1 MRNCQ
6 RDLKIIL
13 RKLKIYNLAR
23 KLLFLLPPEQSQNI
37 SHFFLKLFSGLYKS
51 KQTRFSVKGLKIKNR
66 LGLAA
71 GLDKNA
77 RLINEFDNIGFGF
90 VEVGTITPKP
100 QYGNPKPRIKRLIS
114 NESLLNSLGFPN
126 EGVATIKPRLQK
138 VRDDICLGVNIGPNK
153 DTVPQ
158 EIVNDYLFCYR
169 EVFKY
174 ADFVTMNIS
183 SPNTPNLRSLH
194 NIENFKSVI
203 DAILNERSKHQ
214 KQPKI
219 FIKISPDEESK
230 TYKDLI
236 ETINDSAID
245 GVVISNTSDNQSL
258 KESLK
263 VGHLPGGISGK
274 SLKNSA
280 NKILKEIKTIINQ
293 EKIIVAVGGIFDVDS
308 YNEKFELG
316 ADLVQMY
323 TGLIYE
329 GPNLVK
335 RIVKND
341 KQISSNS

>member
-1 MRNCQ
+1 M
-6 RDLKIIL
+6 
-13 RKLKIYNLAR
+13 
-23 KLLFLLPPEQSQNI
+23 
-37 SHFFLKLFSGLYKS
+37 
-51 KQTRFSVKGLKIKNR
+51 KGLRVKNR

-90 VEVGTITPKP
+90 VEVGTVTPKA

-114 NESLLNSLGFPN
+114 HESLLNSLGFPN
-126 EGVATIKPRLQK
+126 EGVRSIKSRLKK
-138 VRDDICLGVNIGPNK
+138 VSGDICLGVNIGPNK
-153 DTVPQ
+153 DTVPD
-158 EIVNDYLFCYR
+158 EVINDYLLCYE
-169 EVFKY
+169 EVFEY
-174 ADFVTMNIS
+174 ADFVTINIS

-194 NIENFKSVI
+194 NAENFKAVI
-203 DAILNERSKHQ
+203 DAILSERNRHQ
-214 KQPKI
+214 KKPKV

-230 TYKDLI
+230 TYTNLI
-236 ETINDSAID
+236 ETINNSAID
-245 GVVISNTSDNQSL
+245 GVIISNTSNNQNLKKSL
-258 KESLK
+258 N
-263 VGHLPGGISGK
+263 VAHLPGGISGK
-274 SLKNSA
+274 SLKNSS
-280 NKILKEIKTIINQ
+280 NKILKEIKTMINK

>member
-1 MRNCQ
+1 MG
-6 RDLKIIL
+6 
-13 RKLKIYNLAR
+13 KLKIYKLAR

-51 KQTRFSVKGLKIKNR
+51 KQTHLFVKGLRVKNR

-90 VEVGTITPKP
+90 VEVGTVTPKA

-114 NESLLNSLGFPN
+114 HESLLNSLGFPN
-126 EGVATIKPRLQK
+126 EGVRSIKSRLKK
-138 VRDDICLGVNIGPNK
+138 VNGDICLGVNIGPNK
-153 DTVPQ
+153 DTVP
-158 EIVNDYLFCYR
+158 EEVINDYLLCYE
-169 EVFKY
+169 EVFEY
-174 ADFVTMNIS
+174 ADFVTINIS

-194 NIENFKSVI
+194 NAENFKAVI
-203 DAILNERSKHQ
+203 DAILSERNRHQ
-214 KQPKI
+214 KKPKV
-219 FIKISPDEESK
+219 FIKISPDEEFK
-230 TYKDLI
+230 TYTNLI
-236 ETINDSAID
+236 ETINNSAID
-245 GVVISNTSDNQSL
+245 GVIISNTSNNQNLKKSL
-258 KESLK
+258 N
-263 VGHLPGGISGK
+263 VAHLPGGISGK
-274 SLKNSA
+274 SLKNSS
-280 NKILKEIKTIINQ
+280 NKILKEIKTMINK

>member
-1 MRNCQ
+1 M
-6 RDLKIIL
+6 
-13 RKLKIYNLAR
+13 RKLKIYKLAR

-51 KQTRFSVKGLKIKNR
+51 KQTHLFVKGLRVKNR

-90 VEVGTITPKP
+90 VEVGTVTPKA

-114 NESLLNSLGFPN
+114 HESLLNSLGFPN
-126 EGVATIKPRLQK
+126 EGVRSIKSRLKK
-138 VRDDICLGVNIGPNK
+138 VSDDICLGVNIGPNK
-153 DTVPQ
+153 DTAPEEV
-158 EIVNDYLFCYR
+158 INDYLLCYE
-169 EVFKY
+169 EVFEY
-174 ADFVTMNIS
+174 ADFVTINIS

-194 NIENFKSVI
+194 NAENFKAVI
-203 DAILNERSKHQ
+203 DAILSERNRHQ
-214 KQPKI
+214 KKPKV

-230 TYKDLI
+230 TYTNLI
-236 ETINDSAID
+236 ETINNSAID
-245 GVVISNTSDNQSL
+245 GVIISNTSNNQNLKKSL
-258 KESLK
+258 N
-263 VGHLPGGISGK
+263 VAHLPGGISGK
-274 SLKNSA
+274 SLKNSS
-280 NKILKEIKTIINQ
+280 NKILKEIKTMINK

>member
-1 MRNCQ
+1 M
-6 RDLKIIL
+6 
-13 RKLKIYNLAR
+13 
-23 KLLFLLPPEQSQNI
+23 
-37 SHFFLKLFSGLYKS
+37 
-51 KQTRFSVKGLKIKNR
+51 KGLRVKNR

-90 VEVGTITPKP
+90 VEVGTITPKA

-114 NESLLNSLGFPN
+114 HESLLNSLGFPN
-126 EGVATIKPRLQK
+126 EGVRSIKSRLKK
-138 VRDDICLGVNIGPNK
+138 VSGDICLGVNIGPNK
-153 DTVPQ
+153 DTLPEEV
-158 EIVNDYLFCYR
+158 INDYLLCYE
-169 EVFKY
+169 EVFEY
-174 ADFVTMNIS
+174 ADFVTINIS

-194 NIENFKSVI
+194 NAENFKAVI
-203 DAILNERSKHQ
+203 DAILNERNRHQ
-214 KQPKI
+214 KKPKV

-230 TYKDLI
+230 TYTNLI
-236 ETINDSAID
+236 ETINNSAID
-245 GVVISNTSDNQSL
+245 GVIISNTSNNQNLKKSL
-258 KESLK
+258 N
-263 VGHLPGGISGK
+263 VAHLPGGISGK
-274 SLKNSA
+274 SLKNSS
-280 NKILKEIKTIINQ
+280 NKILKEIKTMINK

>member
-1 MRNCQ
+1 M
-6 RDLKIIL
+6 
-13 RKLKIYNLAR
+13 
-23 KLLFLLPPEQSQNI
+23 
-37 SHFFLKLFSGLYKS
+37 
-51 KQTRFSVKGLKIKNR
+51 KGLRVKNR

-90 VEVGTITPKP
+90 VEVGTITPKA

-114 NESLLNSLGFPN
+114 HESLLNSLGFPN
-126 EGVATIKPRLQK
+126 EGVRSIKSRLKK
-138 VRDDICLGVNIGPNK
+138 VSGDICLGVNIGPNK
-153 DTVPQ
+153 DTVP
-158 EIVNDYLFCYR
+158 EEVINDYLLCYE
-169 EVFKY
+169 EVFEY
-174 ADFVTMNIS
+174 ADFVTINIS

-194 NIENFKSVI
+194 NAENFKAVI
-203 DAILNERSKHQ
+203 DAILSERNRHQ
-214 KQPKI
+214 KKPKV

-230 TYKDLI
+230 TYTNLI
-236 ETINDSAID
+236 ETINNSAID
-245 GVVISNTSDNQSL
+245 GVIISNTSNNQNLKKSL
-258 KESLK
+258 N
-263 VGHLPGGISGK
+263 VAHLPGGISGK
-274 SLKNSA
+274 SLKNSS
-280 NKILKEIKTIINQ
+280 NKILKEIKTMINK

-341 KQISSNS
+341 NQISSNS

>member
-1 MRNCQ
+1 M
-6 RDLKIIL
+6 
-13 RKLKIYNLAR
+13 RKLKIYKLAR

-51 KQTRFSVKGLKIKNR
+51 KQTHLFVKGLRVKNR

-90 VEVGTITPKP
+90 VEVGTVTPKA

-114 NESLLNSLGFPN
+114 HESLLNSLGFPN
-126 EGVATIKPRLQK
+126 EGVRSIKSRLK
-138 VRDDICLGVNIGPNK
+138 KASGDICLGVNIGPNK
-153 DTVPQ
+153 DTVP
-158 EIVNDYLFCYR
+158 EEVINDYLLCYE
-169 EVFKY
+169 EVFEY
-174 ADFVTMNIS
+174 ADFVTINIS

-194 NIENFKSVI
+194 NAENFKAVI
-203 DAILNERSKHQ
+203 DAILSERNRHQ
-214 KQPKI
+214 KKPKV

-230 TYKDLI
+230 TYTNLI
-236 ETINDSAID
+236 EIINNSAID
-245 GVVISNTSDNQSL
+245 GVIISNTSNNQNLKKSL
-258 KESLK
+258 N
-263 VGHLPGGISGK
+263 VAHLPGGISGK
-274 SLKNSA
+274 SLKNSS
-280 NKILKEIKTIINQ
+280 NKILKEIKAMINK

>member
-1 MRNCQ
+1 M
-6 RDLKIIL
+6 
-13 RKLKIYNLAR
+13 RKLKIYKLAR

-51 KQTRFSVKGLKIKNR
+51 KQTHLFVKGLRVKNR

-90 VEVGTITPKP
+90 VEVGTVTPKA

-114 NESLLNSLGFPN
+114 HESLLNSLGFPN
-126 EGVATIKPRLQK
+126 EGVRSIKSRLKK
-138 VRDDICLGVNIGPNK
+138 VSGDICLGVNIGPNK
-153 DTVPQ
+153 DTVP
-158 EIVNDYLFCYR
+158 EEVINAYLLCYE
-169 EVFKY
+169 EVFEY
-174 ADFVTMNIS
+174 ADFVTINIS

-194 NIENFKSVI
+194 NAENFKAVI
-203 DAILNERSKHQ
+203 DAILNERNRHQ
-214 KQPKI
+214 KKPKV

-230 TYKDLI
+230 TYTNLI
-236 ETINDSAID
+236 ETINNSAID
-245 GVVISNTSDNQSL
+245 GVIISNTSNNQNLKKSL
-258 KESLK
+258 N
-263 VGHLPGGISGK
+263 VAHLPGGISGK
-274 SLKNSA
+274 SLKNSS
-280 NKILKEIKTIINQ
+280 NKILKEIKTMINK

-341 KQISSNS
+341 NQISSNS

>member
-1 MRNCQ
+1 M
-6 RDLKIIL
+6 

-126 EGVATIKPRLQK
+126 EGVATIKPRLKK

-335 RIVKND
+335 RIIKND
-341 KQISSNS
+341 NQISSNS

>member
-1 MRNCQ
+1 M
-6 RDLKIIL
+6 

-158 EIVNDYLFCYR
+158 EIMNDYLFCYR

-174 ADFVTMNIS
+174 ADFVTINIS

-194 NIENFKSVI
+194 NVENFKSVI
-203 DAILNERSKHQ
+203 EAILLERSKHQ

-245 GVVISNTSDNQSL
+245 GVVISNTSDNQNL

-341 KQISSNS
+341 NQISSNS

>member
-1 MRNCQ
+1 M
-6 RDLKIIL
+6 
-13 RKLKIYNLAR
+13 
-23 KLLFLLPPEQSQNI
+23 
-37 SHFFLKLFSGLYKS
+37 
-51 KQTRFSVKGLKIKNR
+51 KGLRVKNR

-90 VEVGTITPKP
+90 IEVGTITPKA

-126 EGVATIKPRLQK
+126 EGVKAIKSRLKK
-138 VRDDICLGVNIGPNK
+138 VSEDICLGVNIGPNK
-153 DTVPQ
+153 ETAS
-158 EIVNDYLFCYR
+158 EELVNDYLLCYE
-169 EVFKY
+169 EVFEY
-174 ADFVTMNIS
+174 ADFVTINIS

-194 NIENFKSVI
+194 NIENFKAVI
-203 DAILNERSKHQ
+203 DAILSERNKHQ
-214 KQPKI
+214 KKPKV
-219 FIKISPDEESK
+219 FIKISPDEQSNI
-230 TYKDLI
+230 YKDLI
-236 ETINDSAID
+236 ETINNSEID
-245 GVVISNTSDNQSL
+245 GVIISNTSNSQNL
-258 KESLK
+258 KESLN

-274 SLKNSA
+274 SLKNSS
-280 NKILKEIKTIINQ
+280 NKILKEIKTMINE

>member
-1 MRNCQ
+1 M
-6 RDLKIIL
+6 
-13 RKLKIYNLAR
+13 
-23 KLLFLLPPEQSQNI
+23 
-37 SHFFLKLFSGLYKS
+37 
-51 KQTRFSVKGLKIKNR
+51 KGLRVKNR

-90 VEVGTITPKP
+90 VEVGTVTPKA

-114 NESLLNSLGFPN
+114 HESLLNSLGFPN
-126 EGVATIKPRLQK
+126 EGVRSIKSRLKK
-138 VRDDICLGVNIGPNK
+138 VSGDICLGVNIGPNK
-153 DTVPQ
+153 DTLPEEV
-158 EIVNDYLFCYR
+158 INDYLLCYE
-169 EVFKY
+169 EVFEY
-174 ADFVTMNIS
+174 ADFVTINIS

-194 NIENFKSVI
+194 NAENFKAVI
-203 DAILNERSKHQ
+203 DAILSERNRHQ
-214 KQPKI
+214 KKPKV

-230 TYKDLI
+230 TYTNLI
-236 ETINDSAID
+236 ETINNSAID
-245 GVVISNTSDNQSL
+245 GVIISNTSNNQNLKKSL
-258 KESLK
+258 N
-263 VGHLPGGISGK
+263 VAHLPGGISGK
-274 SLKNSA
+274 SLKNSS
-280 NKILKEIKTIINQ
+280 NKILKEIKTMINK

-341 KQISSNS
+341 NQISSNS

>member
-1 MRNCQ
+1 M
-6 RDLKIIL
+6 
-13 RKLKIYNLAR
+13 RKLKIYKLAR

-51 KQTRFSVKGLKIKNR
+51 KQTHLFVKGLRVKNR

-90 VEVGTITPKP
+90 VEVGTVTPKA

-114 NESLLNSLGFPN
+114 HESLLNSLGFPN
-126 EGVATIKPRLQK
+126 EGVRSIKSRLKK
-138 VRDDICLGVNIGPNK
+138 VSGDICLGVNIGPNK
-153 DTVPQ
+153 DTVP
-158 EIVNDYLFCYR
+158 EEVINDYLFCYE
-169 EVFKY
+169 EVFEY
-174 ADFVTMNIS
+174 ADFVTINIS

-194 NIENFKSVI
+194 NAENFKDVI
-203 DAILNERSKHQ
+203 DAILSERNRHQ
-214 KQPKI
+214 KKPKV

-230 TYKDLI
+230 TYTNII
-236 ETINDSAID
+236 ETINNSAID
-245 GVVISNTSDNQSL
+245 GVIISNTSNNQNLKKSL
-258 KESLK
+258 N
-263 VGHLPGGISGK
+263 VAHLPGGISGK
-274 SLKNSA
+274 SLKNSS
-280 NKILKEIKTIINQ
+280 NKILKEIKTMINK

>member
-1 MRNCQ
+1 M
-6 RDLKIIL
+6 
-13 RKLKIYNLAR
+13 
-23 KLLFLLPPEQSQNI
+23 
-37 SHFFLKLFSGLYKS
+37 
-51 KQTRFSVKGLKIKNR
+51 KGLKIKNR

-114 NESLLNSLGFPN
+114 HESLLNSLGFPN

-174 ADFVTMNIS
+174 ADFVTVNIS

-245 GVVISNTSDNQSL
+245 GVVISNTSDNQNL

-341 KQISSNS
+341 NQISSNS

>member
-1 MRNCQ
+1 
-6 RDLKIIL
+6 
-13 RKLKIYNLAR
+13 
-23 KLLFLLPPEQSQNI
+23 
-37 SHFFLKLFSGLYKS
+37 
-51 KQTRFSVKGLKIKNR
+51 VKGLRVKNR

-90 VEVGTITPKP
+90 VEVGTVTPKA

-114 NESLLNSLGFPN
+114 HESLLNSLGFPN
-126 EGVATIKPRLQK
+126 EGVRSIKSRLKK
-138 VRDDICLGVNIGPNK
+138 VSGDICLGVNIGPNK
-153 DTVPQ
+153 DTVP
-158 EIVNDYLFCYR
+158 EKVINDYLLCYE
-169 EVFKY
+169 EVFEY
-174 ADFVTMNIS
+174 ADFVTINIS

-194 NIENFKSVI
+194 NAENFKAVI
-203 DAILNERSKHQ
+203 DAILSERNRHQ
-214 KQPKI
+214 KKPKV

-230 TYKDLI
+230 TYTNLI
-236 ETINDSAID
+236 ETINNSAID
-245 GVVISNTSDNQSL
+245 GVIISNTSNNQNLKKSL
-258 KESLK
+258 N
-263 VGHLPGGISGK
+263 VAHLPGGISGK
-274 SLKNSA
+274 SLKNSS
-280 NKILKEIKTIINQ
+280 NKILKEIKTMINK

>member
-1 MRNCQ
+1 M
-6 RDLKIIL
+6 
-13 RKLKIYNLAR
+13 RKLKIYKLAR

-51 KQTRFSVKGLKIKNR
+51 KQTHLFVKGLRVKNR

-90 VEVGTITPKP
+90 VEVGTVTPKA

-114 NESLLNSLGFPN
+114 HESLLNSLGFPN
-126 EGVATIKPRLQK
+126 EGVRSIKSRLKK
-138 VRDDICLGVNIGPNK
+138 VSGDICLGVNIGPNK
-153 DTVPQ
+153 DTVP
-158 EIVNDYLFCYR
+158 EEVINDYLLCYE
-169 EVFKY
+169 EVFEY
-174 ADFVTMNIS
+174 ADFVTINIS

-194 NIENFKSVI
+194 NAENFKAVI
-203 DAILNERSKHQ
+203 DAIISERNRHQ
-214 KQPKI
+214 KKPKV

-230 TYKDLI
+230 TYTNII
-236 ETINDSAID
+236 ETINNSAID
-245 GVVISNTSDNQSL
+245 GVIISNTSNNQNLKKSL
-258 KESLK
+258 N
-263 VGHLPGGISGK
+263 VAHLTGGISGK
-274 SLKNSA
+274 SLKNSS
-280 NKILKEIKTIINQ
+280 NKILKEIKTMINK

>member
-1 MRNCQ
+1 M
-6 RDLKIIL
+6 
-13 RKLKIYNLAR
+13 
-23 KLLFLLPPEQSQNI
+23 
-37 SHFFLKLFSGLYKS
+37 
-51 KQTRFSVKGLKIKNR
+51 KGLRVKNR

-90 VEVGTITPKP
+90 VEVGTVTPKA

-114 NESLLNSLGFPN
+114 HESLLNSLGFPN
-126 EGVATIKPRLQK
+126 EGVRSIKSRLKK
-138 VRDDICLGVNIGPNK
+138 VNGDICLGVNIGPNK
-153 DTVPQ
+153 DTVP
-158 EIVNDYLFCYR
+158 EEVINDYLLCYE
-169 EVFKY
+169 EVFEY
-174 ADFVTMNIS
+174 ADFVTINIS

-194 NIENFKSVI
+194 NAENFKAVI
-203 DAILNERSKHQ
+203 DAILSERNRHQ
-214 KQPKI
+214 KKPKV

-230 TYKDLI
+230 TYTNLI
-236 ETINDSAID
+236 ETINNSAID
-245 GVVISNTSDNQSL
+245 GVIISNTSNNQNLKKSL
-258 KESLK
+258 N
-263 VGHLPGGISGK
+263 VAHLPGGISGK
-274 SLKNSA
+274 SLKNSS
-280 NKILKEIKTIINQ
+280 NKILKEIKTMINK
-293 EKIIVAVGGIFDVDS
+293 EKIIVSVGGIFDVDS

>member
-1 MRNCQ
+1 M
-6 RDLKIIL
+6 
-13 RKLKIYNLAR
+13 RKLKIYKLAR

-51 KQTRFSVKGLKIKNR
+51 KQTHLFVKGLRVKNR

-90 VEVGTITPKP
+90 VEVGTITPKA

-114 NESLLNSLGFPN
+114 HESLLNSLGFPN
-126 EGVATIKPRLQK
+126 EGVRSIKSRLKK
-138 VRDDICLGVNIGPNK
+138 VSDDICLGVNIGPNK
-153 DTVPQ
+153 DTAPEEV
-158 EIVNDYLFCYR
+158 INDYLLCYE
-169 EVFKY
+169 EVFEY
-174 ADFVTMNIS
+174 ADFVTINIS

-194 NIENFKSVI
+194 NAENFKAVI
-203 DAILNERSKHQ
+203 DAILSERNRHQ
-214 KQPKI
+214 KKPKV

-230 TYKDLI
+230 TYTNLI
-236 ETINDSAID
+236 ETINNSAID
-245 GVVISNTSDNQSL
+245 GVIISNTSNNQNLKKSL
-258 KESLK
+258 N
-263 VGHLPGGISGK
+263 VAHLPGGISGK
-274 SLKNSA
+274 SLKNSS
-280 NKILKEIKTIINQ
+280 NKILKEIKTMINK

>member
-1 MRNCQ
+1 M
-6 RDLKIIL
+6 
-13 RKLKIYNLAR
+13 RKLKIYKLAR

-51 KQTRFSVKGLKIKNR
+51 KQTHLFVKGLRVKNR

-90 VEVGTITPKP
+90 VEVGTVTPKA

-114 NESLLNSLGFPN
+114 HESLLNSLGFPN
-126 EGVATIKPRLQK
+126 QGVRSIKSRLKK
-138 VRDDICLGVNIGPNK
+138 VSGDICLGVNIGPNK
-153 DTVPQ
+153 DTVP
-158 EIVNDYLFCYR
+158 EEVINDYLLCYE
-169 EVFKY
+169 EVFEY
-174 ADFVTMNIS
+174 ADFVTINIS

-194 NIENFKSVI
+194 NAENFKAVI
-203 DAILNERSKHQ
+203 DAILSERNRHQ
-214 KQPKI
+214 KKPKV

-230 TYKDLI
+230 TYTNLI
-236 ETINDSAID
+236 ETINNSEID
-245 GVVISNTSDNQSL
+245 GVIISNTSNNQNLKKSL
-258 KESLK
+258 N
-263 VGHLPGGISGK
+263 VAHLPGGISGK
-274 SLKNSA
+274 SLKNSS
-280 NKILKEIKTIINQ
+280 NKILKEIKTMINK

>member
-1 MRNCQ
+1 M
-6 RDLKIIL
+6 
-13 RKLKIYNLAR
+13 RKLKIYKLAR

-51 KQTRFSVKGLKIKNR
+51 KQTHLYVKGLRVKNR

-90 VEVGTITPKP
+90 VEVGTITPKA
-100 QYGNPKPRIKRLIS
+100 QYGNPKPRVKRLIS
-114 NESLLNSLGFPN
+114 DESLLNSLGFPN
-126 EGVATIKPRLQK
+126 EGVKAIKSRLEK
-138 VRDDICLGVNIGPNK
+138 VSDDICLGVNIGPNK
-153 DTVPQ
+153 DTVP
-158 EIVNDYLFCYR
+158 EKIVNDYLLCY
-169 EVFKY
+169 EKIFEH
-174 ADFVTMNIS
+174 ADFVTINIS

-194 NIENFKSVI
+194 NIENFKAVI
-203 DAILNERSKHQ
+203 NAILTERNKHQ
-214 KQPKI
+214 KKPKI
-219 FIKISPDEESK
+219 FIKISPDEEFN

-236 ETINDSAID
+236 ETINNSAID
-245 GVVISNTSDNQSL
+245 GVIISNTSNNQNL
-258 KESLK
+258 KESLN
-263 VGHLPGGISGK
+263 VAHLPGGISGK

-280 NKILKEIKTIINQ
+280 NKILKEIKTMINE

>member
-1 MRNCQ
+1 M
-6 RDLKIIL
+6 

-153 DTVPQ
+153 DTVSQ

-245 GVVISNTSDNQSL
+245 GVVISNTSDNQNL

-341 KQISSNS
+341 NQISSNS

>member
-1 MRNCQ
+1 M
-6 RDLKIIL
+6 

-90 VEVGTITPKP
+90 VEVGTITPKA
-100 QYGNPKPRIKRLIS
+100 QYGNRKPRIKRLVS
-114 NESLLNSLGFPN
+114 DESLLNSLGFPN
-126 EGVATIKPRLQK
+126 EGVATIKPRLKK

-153 DTVPQ
+153 DTVPE
-158 EIVNDYLFCYR
+158 EIKNDYLMCYR
-169 EVFKY
+169 EIFAY
-174 ADFVTMNIS
+174 ADFVTINIS

-194 NIENFKSVI
+194 NIDNFKSVI
-203 DAILNERSKHQ
+203 EVILNERNKHQ
-214 KQPKI
+214 IQPKI
-219 FIKISPDEESK
+219 FIKISPDEESNV
-230 TYKDLI
+230 YKDLI
-236 ETINDSAID
+236 ETVNDSSID
-245 GVVISNTSDNQSL
+245 GIVISNTSNNQNL

-280 NKILKEIKTIINQ
+280 NKILKEIKTIINE
-293 EKIIVAVGGIFDVDS
+293 EKIIVAVGGVFDVDS

-329 GPNLVK
+329 GPNLIK

>member
-1 MRNCQ
+1 M
-6 RDLKIIL
+6 
-13 RKLKIYNLAR
+13 RKLKIYKLAR

-51 KQTRFSVKGLKIKNR
+51 KQTHLFVKGLRVKNR

-90 VEVGTITPKP
+90 VEVGTITPKA

-114 NESLLNSLGFPN
+114 HESLLNSLGFPN
-126 EGVATIKPRLQK
+126 EGVRSIKSRLKK
-138 VRDDICLGVNIGPNK
+138 VSGDICLGVNIGPNK
-153 DTVPQ
+153 DTVP
-158 EIVNDYLFCYR
+158 EEVINDYLLCYE
-169 EVFKY
+169 EVFEY
-174 ADFVTMNIS
+174 ADFVTINIS

-194 NIENFKSVI
+194 NAENFKAVI
-203 DAILNERSKHQ
+203 DAILNERNRHQ
-214 KQPKI
+214 KKPKV

-230 TYKDLI
+230 TYTNLI
-236 ETINDSAID
+236 ETINNSAID
-245 GVVISNTSDNQSL
+245 GVIISNTSNNQNLKKSL
-258 KESLK
+258 N
-263 VGHLPGGISGK
+263 VAHLPGGISGK
-274 SLKNSA
+274 SLKNSS
-280 NKILKEIKTIINQ
+280 NKILKEIKTMINK

>member
-1 MRNCQ
+1 M
-6 RDLKIIL
+6 

-37 SHFFLKLFSGLYKS
+37 SHFFLKLFSGLFKIE
-51 KQTRFSVKGLKIKNR
+51 QNRFSVKWLKIKNR
-66 LGLAA
+66 LGLEA

-90 VEVGTITPKP
+90 VEVGTVTPKP

-114 NESLLNSLGFPN
+114 HESLLNSLGFPN

-183 SPNTPNLRSLH
+183 SPNTRNLRSLH

-245 GVVISNTSDNQSL
+245 GVVISNTSDNQNL

-341 KQISSNS
+341 NQISSNSWVSIKGKNYQ

>member
-1 MRNCQ
+1 MR
-6 RDLKIIL
+6 R
-13 RKLKIYNLAR
+13 LKIYNLAR

-51 KQTRFSVKGLKIKNR
+51 KQTRFSVKGLRIKNR

-114 NESLLNSLGFPN
+114 HESLLNSLGFPN
-126 EGVATIKPRLQK
+126 EGVATLKPRLQK

-245 GVVISNTSDNQSL
+245 GVVISNTSDNQNL

-335 RIVKND
+335 RIIKND
-341 KQISSNS
+341 NQISSNS

>member
-1 MRNCQ
+1 M
-6 RDLKIIL
+6 
-13 RKLKIYNLAR
+13 RKLKIYKLAR

-51 KQTRFSVKGLKIKNR
+51 KQTHIYVKGLRVKNR

-90 VEVGTITPKP
+90 VEVGTITPKA

-114 NESLLNSLGFPN
+114 HESLLNSLGFPN
-126 EGVATIKPRLQK
+126 EGVRSIKSRLKK
-138 VRDDICLGVNIGPNK
+138 VSGDICLGVNIGPNK
-153 DTVPQ
+153 DTLPEEV
-158 EIVNDYLFCYR
+158 INDYLLCYE
-169 EVFKY
+169 EVFEY
-174 ADFVTMNIS
+174 ADFVTINIS

-194 NIENFKSVI
+194 NAENFKAVI
-203 DAILNERSKHQ
+203 DAILNERNRHQ
-214 KQPKI
+214 KKPKV

-230 TYKDLI
+230 TYTNLI
-236 ETINDSAID
+236 ETINNSAID
-245 GVVISNTSDNQSL
+245 GVIISNTSNNQNLKKSL
-258 KESLK
+258 N
-263 VGHLPGGISGK
+263 VAHLPGGISGK
-274 SLKNSA
+274 SLKNSS
-280 NKILKEIKTIINQ
+280 NKILKEIKTMINK

>member
-1 MRNCQ
+1 M
-6 RDLKIIL
+6 

-114 NESLLNSLGFPN
+114 HESLLNSLGFPN

-245 GVVISNTSDNQSL
+245 GVVISNTSDNQNL

-335 RIVKND
+335 RIIKND
-341 KQISSNS
+341 NQISSNS

>member
-1 MRNCQ
+1 MR
-6 RDLKIIL
+6 
-13 RKLKIYNLAR
+13 
-23 KLLFLLPPEQSQNI
+23 
-37 SHFFLKLFSGLYKS
+37 
-51 KQTRFSVKGLKIKNR
+51 IKNR

-90 VEVGTITPKP
+90 IEVGTITPKA

-126 EGVATIKPRLQK
+126 EGVKAIKSRLKK
-138 VRDDICLGVNIGPNK
+138 VSEDICLGVNIGPNK
-153 DTVPQ
+153 ETAP
-158 EIVNDYLFCYR
+158 EELVNDYLLCYE
-169 EVFKY
+169 EVFEY
-174 ADFVTMNIS
+174 ADFVTINIS

-194 NIENFKSVI
+194 NIENFKAVI
-203 DAILNERSKHQ
+203 NAILSERNKHQ
-214 KQPKI
+214 KKPKV
-219 FIKISPDEESK
+219 FIKISPDEQSNI
-230 TYKDLI
+230 YKDLI
-236 ETINDSAID
+236 ETINNSEID
-245 GVVISNTSDNQSL
+245 GVIISNTSNSQNL
-258 KESLK
+258 KESLN

-274 SLKNSA
+274 SLKNSS
-280 NKILKEIKTIINQ
+280 NKILKEIKTMINE

-335 RIVKND
+335 RLIKND
-341 KQISSNS
+341 KQIFSNS

>member
-1 MRNCQ
+1 M
-6 RDLKIIL
+6 
-13 RKLKIYNLAR
+13 
-23 KLLFLLPPEQSQNI
+23 
-37 SHFFLKLFSGLYKS
+37 
-51 KQTRFSVKGLKIKNR
+51 KGLRVKNR

-90 VEVGTITPKP
+90 VEVGTVTPKA

-114 NESLLNSLGFPN
+114 HESLLNSLGFPN
-126 EGVATIKPRLQK
+126 EGVRSIKSRLKK
-138 VRDDICLGVNIGPNK
+138 VNGDICLGVNIGPNK
-153 DTVPQ
+153 DTVP
-158 EIVNDYLFCYR
+158 EEVINDYLLCYE
-169 EVFKY
+169 EVFEY
-174 ADFVTMNIS
+174 ADFVTINIS

-194 NIENFKSVI
+194 NAENFKAVI
-203 DAILNERSKHQ
+203 DAILSERNRHQ
-214 KQPKI
+214 KKPKV

-230 TYKDLI
+230 TYTNLI
-236 ETINDSAID
+236 ETINNSAID
-245 GVVISNTSDNQSL
+245 GVIISNTSNNQNLKKSL
-258 KESLK
+258 N
-263 VGHLPGGISGK
+263 VAHLPGGISGK
-274 SLKNSA
+274 SLKNSS
-280 NKILKEIKTIINQ
+280 NKILKEIKTMINK

-341 KQISSNS
+341 NQISSNS

>member
-1 MRNCQ
+1 M
-6 RDLKIIL
+6 
-13 RKLKIYNLAR
+13 RKLKIYKLAR

-51 KQTRFSVKGLKIKNR
+51 KQTHFFVKGLRVKNR

-90 VEVGTITPKP
+90 VEVGTVTPKA

-114 NESLLNSLGFPN
+114 HESLLNSLGFPN
-126 EGVATIKPRLQK
+126 EGVRSIKSRLK
-138 VRDDICLGVNIGPNK
+138 KASGDICLGVNIGPNK
-153 DTVPQ
+153 DTVP
-158 EIVNDYLFCYR
+158 EEVINDYLLCYE
-169 EVFKY
+169 EVFEY
-174 ADFVTMNIS
+174 ADFVTINIS

-194 NIENFKSVI
+194 NAENFKAVI
-203 DAILNERSKHQ
+203 DAILSERNRHQ
-214 KQPKI
+214 KKPKV

-230 TYKDLI
+230 TYTNLI
-236 ETINDSAID
+236 ETINNSAID
-245 GVVISNTSDNQSL
+245 GVIISNTSNNQNLKKSL
-258 KESLK
+258 N
-263 VGHLPGGISGK
+263 VAHLPGGISGK
-274 SLKNSA
+274 SLKNSS
-280 NKILKEIKTIINQ
+280 NKILKEIKTMINK

>member
-1 MRNCQ
+1 M
-6 RDLKIIL
+6 
-13 RKLKIYNLAR
+13 RKLKIYKLAR

-51 KQTRFSVKGLKIKNR
+51 KQTHLFVKGLRVKNR

-90 VEVGTITPKP
+90 VEVGTVTPKA

-114 NESLLNSLGFPN
+114 HESLLNSLGFPN
-126 EGVATIKPRLQK
+126 EGVRSIKSRLKK
-138 VRDDICLGVNIGPNK
+138 VSGDICLGVNIGPNK
-153 DTVPQ
+153 DTVP
-158 EIVNDYLFCYR
+158 EEVINDYLLCYE
-169 EVFKY
+169 EVFEY
-174 ADFVTMNIS
+174 ADFVTINIS

-194 NIENFKSVI
+194 NAKNFKAVI
-203 DAILNERSKHQ
+203 DAILSERNRHQ
-214 KQPKI
+214 KKPKVL
-219 FIKISPDEESK
+219 IKISPDEESK
-230 TYKDLI
+230 TYIDLI
-236 ETINDSAID
+236 ETINNSEID
-245 GVVISNTSDNQSL
+245 GVIISNTSNNQNLKKSL
-258 KESLK
+258 N
-263 VGHLPGGISGK
+263 VAHLPGGISGK
-274 SLKNSA
+274 SLKNSS
-280 NKILKEIKTIINQ
+280 NKILKEIKTMINK

-341 KQISSNS
+341 NQISSNS

>member
-1 MRNCQ
+1 M
-6 RDLKIIL
+6 
-13 RKLKIYNLAR
+13 RKLKIYKLAR

-51 KQTRFSVKGLKIKNR
+51 KQTHLFVKGLRVKNR

-90 VEVGTITPKP
+90 VEVGTVTPKA

-114 NESLLNSLGFPN
+114 HESLLNSLGFPN
-126 EGVATIKPRLQK
+126 EGVRSIKSRLKK
-138 VRDDICLGVNIGPNK
+138 VSGDICLGVNIGPNK
-153 DTVPQ
+153 DTVP
-158 EIVNDYLFCYR
+158 EEVINDYLLCYE
-169 EVFKY
+169 EVFEY
-174 ADFVTMNIS
+174 ADFVTINIS

-194 NIENFKSVI
+194 NAENFKAVI
-203 DAILNERSKHQ
+203 DAILSERNRHQ
-214 KQPKI
+214 KKPKV

-230 TYKDLI
+230 TYTNLI
-236 ETINDSAID
+236 EIINNSAID
-245 GVVISNTSDNQSL
+245 GVIISNTSNNKNLKKSL
-258 KESLK
+258 N
-263 VGHLPGGISGK
+263 VAHLPGGISGK
-274 SLKNSA
+274 SLKNSS
-280 NKILKEIKTIINQ
+280 NKILKEIKTMINK

>member
-1 MRNCQ
+1 M
-6 RDLKIIL
+6 
-13 RKLKIYNLAR
+13 RKLKIYKLAR

-51 KQTRFSVKGLKIKNR
+51 KQTHLFVKGLRVKNR

-90 VEVGTITPKP
+90 VEVGTITPKA

-114 NESLLNSLGFPN
+114 HESLLNSLGFPN
-126 EGVATIKPRLQK
+126 EGVRSIKSRLKK
-138 VRDDICLGVNIGPNK
+138 VSGDICLGVNIGPNK
-153 DTVPQ
+153 DTVP
-158 EIVNDYLFCYR
+158 EEVINDYLLCYE
-169 EVFKY
+169 EVFEY
-174 ADFVTMNIS
+174 ADFVTINIS

-194 NIENFKSVI
+194 NAENFKAVI
-203 DAILNERSKHQ
+203 DAILNERNRHQ
-214 KQPKI
+214 KKPKV

-230 TYKDLI
+230 TYTNLI
-236 ETINDSAID
+236 ETVNNSAID
-245 GVVISNTSDNQSL
+245 GVIISNTSNNQNLKKSL
-258 KESLK
+258 N
-263 VGHLPGGISGK
+263 VAHLPGGISGK
-274 SLKNSA
+274 SLKNSS
-280 NKILKEIKTIINQ
+280 NKILKEIKTMINK

>member
-1 MRNCQ
+1 
-6 RDLKIIL
+6 L
-13 RKLKIYNLAR
+13 RKLKIYKLAR

-51 KQTRFSVKGLKIKNR
+51 KQTHLFVKGLRVKNR

-90 VEVGTITPKP
+90 VEVGTVTPKA

-114 NESLLNSLGFPN
+114 HESLLNSLGFPN
-126 EGVATIKPRLQK
+126 EGVRSIKSRLKK
-138 VRDDICLGVNIGPNK
+138 VSDDICLGVNIGPNK
-153 DTVPQ
+153 DTAPEEV
-158 EIVNDYLFCYR
+158 INDYLLCYE
-169 EVFKY
+169 EVFEY
-174 ADFVTMNIS
+174 ADFVTINIS

-194 NIENFKSVI
+194 NAENFKAVI
-203 DAILNERSKHQ
+203 DAILNERNRHQ
-214 KQPKI
+214 KKPKV

-230 TYKDLI
+230 TYTNLI
-236 ETINDSAID
+236 ETINNSAID
-245 GVVISNTSDNQSL
+245 GVIISNTSNNQNLKKSL
-258 KESLK
+258 N
-263 VGHLPGGISGK
+263 VAHLPGGISGK
-274 SLKNSA
+274 SLKNSS
-280 NKILKEIKTIINQ
+280 NKILKEIKTMINK

>member
-1 MRNCQ
+1 M
-6 RDLKIIL
+6 
-13 RKLKIYNLAR
+13 RKLKIYKLAR

-51 KQTRFSVKGLKIKNR
+51 KQTHLFVKGLRVKNR

-71 GLDKNA
+71 GLDKNG

-90 VEVGTITPKP
+90 VEVGTVTPKA

-114 NESLLNSLGFPN
+114 HESLLNSLGFPN
-126 EGVATIKPRLQK
+126 EGVRSIKSRLKK
-138 VRDDICLGVNIGPNK
+138 VSGDICLGVNIGPNK
-153 DTVPQ
+153 DTVP
-158 EIVNDYLFCYR
+158 EEVINDYLLCYE
-169 EVFKY
+169 EVFEY
-174 ADFVTMNIS
+174 ADFVTINIS

-194 NIENFKSVI
+194 NAENFKAVI
-203 DAILNERSKHQ
+203 DVILSERNRHQ
-214 KQPKI
+214 KKPKV

-230 TYKDLI
+230 TYTNLI
-236 ETINDSAID
+236 EIINNSEID
-245 GVVISNTSDNQSL
+245 GVIISNTSNNQNLKKSL
-258 KESLK
+258 N
-263 VGHLPGGISGK
+263 VAHLPGGISGK
-274 SLKNSA
+274 SLKNSS
-280 NKILKEIKTIINQ
+280 NKILKEIKTMINK

>member
-1 MRNCQ
+1 M
-6 RDLKIIL
+6 

-114 NESLLNSLGFPN
+114 HESLLNSLGFPN

-203 DAILNERSKHQ
+203 DAILIERSKHQ

-245 GVVISNTSDNQSL
+245 GVVISNTSDNQNL